1 MAAKLKGQDTSVD
14 EIIRVL
20 GLGKVANNHIGEPSK
35 RGLSGGERKRVCIGM
50 ELVTDPTVIFL
61 DEPTSG
67 LDAYT
72 ACTVIDYLRRL
83 TRQGRTII
91 ATIHQPS
98 SKLYHMFDDIVL
110 LAEGEVVYSWTMRG
124 GSRVF

>member
-1 MAAKLKGQDTSVD
+1 MAAKLKGQDASVD

-20 GLGKVANNHIGEPSK
+20 GLGKVANNLIGEPSK

-72 ACTVIDYLRRL
+72 ACNVIDYLKTIDKAGKDDHRNHPS
-83 TRQGRTII
+83 TII
-91 ATIHQPS
+91 QDVSH
-98 SKLYHMFDDIVL
+98 V
-110 LAEGEVVYSWTMRG
+110 
-124 GSRVF
+124 